1 MIPVVVVVEVGL
13 GVVVVVVGE
22 RNDYAAG
29 DFRYCWWFGRHWFLA
44 GYCIREH
51 IVVGW
56 FVLLVRYGWMAV
68 AHMRGIRLDVG
79 EASVAELAVC
89 VGHLLLQL
97 LWWHIA
103 AHGVG

>member
-44 GYCIREH
+44 G
-51 IVVGW
+51 
-56 FVLLVRYGWMAV
+56 
-68 AHMRGIRLDVG
+68 
-79 EASVAELAVC
+79 
-89 VGHLLLQL
+89 
-97 LWWHIA
+97 
-103 AHGVG
+103 